1 MPWKIFCDEKF
12 PLCMFCVDEVV
23 FSNDVEF
30 RFDDGE
36 FFKKQFSSNLSETR
50 QENIKFHVTFAMNS
64 SHNV

>member
-1 MPWKIFCDEKF
+1 
-12 PLCMFCVDEVV
+12 MFCVDEVV